1 MQGVAIEFGI
11 HGNGSDAHFAS
22 GSNYSNGDLATVS
35 NEDFLQHEGLS
46 LPNGHH

>member
-35 NEDFLQHEGLS
+35 NEDFL
-46 LPNGHH
+46 